1 MKGYSEETYKRVL
14 TGAVNQIPKINNV
27 VDKLSSNGFS
37 NIYLVGSGGTFA
49 TIGSLSYMFKENSK
63 LSVHH
68 EIAAEVVKL
77 HPKNLDKDSIL
88 VSASLTGTT
97 KETIDAV
104 KYANSVGAK
113 TIGFTGDENSE
124 FAKTVDYAFA
134 GEASNDNLVEV
145 LEIQFFTLGARF
157 MKNNGEFPEY
167 DILLDTLK
175 KMPDTLLQVRK
186 DADAKSKEFAE
197 KHKDT
202 KFHMFVG
209 AGNTWWQ
216 TYEYAM
222 CVLEEM
228 QWIATKSINAA
239 EFFHG
244 TVEMTDKNMSFVLL
258 KGEDNSRQLVDRV
271 EKFVRQHSNYVTV
284 LDSKDFK
291 LEGIKAETR
300 QFVAPIVLSAA
311 LERISTHMEEVTG
324 HSLEIR
330 RYYRKANY

>member
-1 MKGYSEETYKRVL
+1 MKGFSEETYTRVL
-14 TGAVNQIPKINNV
+14 TGAVNQIDKINKV
-27 VDKLSSNGFS
+27 VDKLSDDGFS

-49 TIGSLSYMFKENSK
+49 TIGSLDYMFKENSK
-63 LSVHH
+63 LHVYH
-68 EIAAEVVKL
+68 EIAAEVVQL
-77 HPKNLDKDSIL
+77 HPKSLDKDSIL
-88 VSASLTGTT
+88 VTASLTGTT

-104 KYANSVGAK
+104 KYANSLGAK

-124 FAKTVDYAFA
+124 FGKTVDYCFA
-134 GEASNDNLVEV
+134 GEASNDNLVEM
-145 LEIQFFTLGARF
+145 LEIQFFALGARF

-167 DILLDTLK
+167 DNLIDTLK
-175 KMPDTLLQVRK
+175 KMPGVLLQVRK
-186 DADAKSKEFAE
+186 DADEKSIIFANE
-197 KHKDT
+197 NKKT

-244 TVEMTDKNMSFVLL
+244 TVEMTDENMSFVLL
-258 KGEDNSRQLVDRV
+258 KGEDNTRPLVDRV
-271 EKFVRQHSNYVTV
+271 ENFVRQHSEHVTV
-284 LDSKDFK
+284 LDSKDFA
-291 LEGIKAETR
+291 LDGIDPNMRK
-300 QFVAPIVLSAA
+300 FVAPTVLSAG
-311 LERISTHMEEVTG
+311 LERISTHLEEVTG